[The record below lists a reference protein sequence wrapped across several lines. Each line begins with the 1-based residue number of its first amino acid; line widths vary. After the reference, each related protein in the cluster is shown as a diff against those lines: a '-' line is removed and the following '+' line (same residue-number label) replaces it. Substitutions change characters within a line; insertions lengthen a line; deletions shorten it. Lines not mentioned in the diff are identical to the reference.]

1 MWRLGG
7 VDGRERG
14 WRNLCTEV
22 AEKLQLLL
30 NFIVGG
36 EVDYQKLYLGLSW
49 VYVVFCIAEQRDG
62 LTCGV
67 QKMFSLWT

>member
-1 MWRLGG
+1 M
-7 VDGRERG
+7 
-14 WRNLCTEV
+14 
-22 AEKLQLLL
+22 AEKDAGEAFALRLSRLQLLS

-49 VYVVFCIAEQRDG
+49 VYVAFCIAEQRDG
-62 LTCGV
+62 LACGV